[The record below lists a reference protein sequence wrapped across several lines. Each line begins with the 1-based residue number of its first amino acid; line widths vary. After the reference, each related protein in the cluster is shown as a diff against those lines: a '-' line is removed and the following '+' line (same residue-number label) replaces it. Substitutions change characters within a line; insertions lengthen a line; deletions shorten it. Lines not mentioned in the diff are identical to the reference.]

1 MQMNTGRQQSEQTC
15 HESQCG
21 VLACSP
27 RTREAE
33 ESETGQP
40 RQQQDP
46 ASDTW
51 RTGRLDGASAGDK

>member
-15 HESQCG
+15 HKSQCG
-21 VLACSP
+21 VPACSP
-27 RTREAE
+27 RTQEAE
-33 ESETGQP
+33 EAETGQP

-51 RTGRLDGASAGDK
+51 RTGRLD

>member
-51 RTGRLDGASAGDK
+51 RTGRLD

>member
-1 MQMNTGRQQSEQTC
+1 MNTGRQQSEQTC
-15 HESQCG
+15 HESQYG
-21 VLACSP
+21 VQACSP

-33 ESETGQP
+33 EPEPGQP

-51 RTGRLDGASAGDK
+51 RTSKLD